1 MELNEGLK
9 VLRDLK
15 LKFLVLIYF
24 LKTQMNY
31 FVLNKFIKKC
41 FSIQI
46 FHGFFF
52 FFFTFFPSFTPFL
65 FLVLPCGPVSMKSSG
80 ALTND

>member
-24 LKTQMNY
+24 LKNSNELFCFEY
-31 FVLNKFIKKC
+31 IYKKM
-41 FSIQI
+41 F
-46 FHGFFF
+46 FHTNLSWIFFF
-52 FFFTFFPSFTPFL
+52 FFFTSFTPFL